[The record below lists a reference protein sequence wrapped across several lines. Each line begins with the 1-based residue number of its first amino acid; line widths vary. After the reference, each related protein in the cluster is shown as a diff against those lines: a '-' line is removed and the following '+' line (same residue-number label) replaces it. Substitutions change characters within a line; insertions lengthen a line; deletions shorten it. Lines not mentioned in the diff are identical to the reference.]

1 MHRLVNRSSSL
12 VRALIFGAAITVGMG
27 TLGLGLGGCR
37 DENDPKTYVADL
49 KDPTKQTVAVK
60 RIIQFYEDAMTRDK
74 KDKNGPNVKPLLAI
88 IVPPMNDACLD
99 PNLQPRLRA
108 TVVKFLADTRD
119 PGGEAC
125 FKKTLTDYKPDQTEE
140 DVQNVLRAVA
150 GMELK
155 SLAPEVMKFFTTAKF
170 SKPKIKQL
178 KLDLTKAV
186 RATAGPAQED
196 ELVKMLDA
204 PIDMQSEENV
214 QDQAFWQIV
223 ASLAL
228 GDMKSEKAIRPLM
241 KVILSPSKGP
251 VANTALVA
259 LVKIGKAAVKP
270 AEALL
275 KGDDKELVDYAKVEY
290 LKGADADAGNKD
302 KDGKLKKEITDAADK
317 AYLSSAAQIL
327 GSLGA
332 DSSAAPLLAALEKA
346 DDQTKVI
353 IALVLSQV
361 PKTNDTLE
369 AYKSTFEKSKMNLEV
384 PGVGSAK
391 ELLADGACEFFDASI
406 VPWLAKAAT
415 DLKPSDGAEQADV
428 DSVRS
433 YALLAAMKLMKP
445 DQVADVEAL
454 SNLPTKGT
462 DDKGKEINTTIGK
475 AFEKE
480 WKLSKDLVTN
490 CKDNV
495 DCYFSKLTDDKSQ
508 DKDGQFVGIKAAYMI
523 GIYGNDSSRAKLVDA
538 MPKISNG
545 AVQQAA
551 LKALQVLA
559 PKGDNDA
566 AKKLSDMLDKAEE
579 LKDDKLQ
586 AQYGVFTQVAARLRA
601 RAQ

>member
-1 MHRLVNRSSSL
+1 MLRLVNRSSSL
-12 VRALIFGAAITVGMG
+12 ARALLLGAAITIGAG
-27 TLGLGLGGCR
+27 TMGGCR

-49 KDPTKQTVAVK
+49 KDPAKQTVAVK
-60 RIIQFYEDAMTRDK
+60 RLIQFYEDAMTKDK
-74 KDKNGPNVKPLLAI
+74 KNKEGPNVKPLLAI
-88 IVPPMNDACLD
+88 IVPPMNDACMD
-99 PNLQPRLRA
+99 ANLQPRLRA
-108 TVVKFLADTRD
+108 TVVKFLADARD

-125 FKKTLTDYKPDQTEE
+125 FKKTLTEYKPDQTEE

-150 GMELK
+150 AIKQK
-155 SLAPEVMKFFTTAKF
+155 SLAPEVMKFFSEAKF

-178 KLDLTKAV
+178 KFDLTNAV
-186 RATAGPAQED
+186 RAVVGPAQED
-196 ELVKMLDA
+196 ELIKMLDA
-204 PIDMQSEENV
+204 PIDMKSEENV
-214 QDQAFWQIV
+214 QDQAFWQTV

-228 GDMKSEKAIRPLM
+228 GDLKSEKAIRPLM

-251 VANTALVA
+251 VSNTALVA
-259 LVKIGKAAVKP
+259 LVKIGKSAVKP

-275 KGDDKELVDYAKVEY
+275 KGDDKELVDYAKAEA
-290 LKGADADAGNKD
+290 LKGADMDPGSKD
-302 KDGKLKKEITDAADK
+302 KDGKLKKEVTDAAEK

-327 GSLGA
+327 ASLGA
-332 DSSAAPLLAALEKA
+332 DSSAGPLLGALDKA

-353 IALVLSQV
+353 ISLVLSQV

-369 AYKSTFEKSKMNLEV
+369 AYKATFEKSKMNLDV

-391 ELLADGACEFFDASI
+391 ELLADGACEFFDASL
-406 VPWLAKAAT
+406 VPWLTKAAT
-415 DLKPSDGAEQADV
+415 DLKPADGAEQADV

-433 YALLAAMKLMKP
+433 YALLASMKLMKA
-445 DQVADVEAL
+445 DQIADVEAL
-454 SNLPTKGT
+454 SNIATKGT

-480 WKLSKDLVTN
+480 WKQSKDLVTN

-508 DKDGQFVGIKAAYMI
+508 DKDGQFTGIKAAYMI
-523 GIYGNDSSRAKLVDA
+523 GIYGNDAARAKLVDA
-538 MPKISNG
+538 MPKITNG

-559 PKGDNDA
+559 PKGDNA
-566 AKKLSDMLDKAEE
+566 AADKLTEMLDKAEE
-579 LKDDKLQ
+579 AKDDKLQ
-586 AQYGVFTQVAARLRA
+586 QQYGVFTQVAARLRA